1 MSPHASIIF
10 FEVVVVVVEVVA
22 AASFATDSLLDGDCK
37 LDGGGATAED
47 AVVGLI
53 LLMVES

>member
-10 FEVVVVVVEVVA
+10 FEVVVVVVVAVGA
-22 AASFATDSLLDGDCK
+22 AASFATDSLLHGDCK
-37 LDGGGATAED
+37 LDGGATAED

-53 LLMVES
+53 LVMVES